1 MMSLDVPAL
10 GRLSEMP
17 SAGLARQTPFEL
29 LPNLSR
35 SQRGAALWAKRDDMD
50 GMAFGG
56 NKVRQLDYYFGA
68 ALAEGA
74 DTVLITGAVQSNFCR
89 LCAAFAAKLGLE
101 CHLQLEERVAKNDP
115 LYRESGNVL
124 VDRLLGA
131 HLHSY
136 PHGEDEAG
144 ADANLEA
151 IADDLRTRGRRPYV
165 IHLAAGH
172 PPLGAL
178 GYIHCAREVLAAIA
192 QHNLDV
198 AHIAVP
204 SGSGSTHAG
213 FLYGMRALGSEIP
226 VTGYC
231 VRRGA
236 GIQKQRIEARC
247 ADIAALLGA
256 ENPVRP
262 EDVRTNDRFFGPGYG
277 LINLPVERA
286 IRLGART
293 EALMLDPVYTGKCM
307 AGALNLAGTET
318 PDRAVIFIHTG
329 GTPALFAY
337 ASLLE
342 GVLDA

>member
-1 MMSLDVPAL
+1 MTAL
-10 GRLSEMP
+10 GRLDSLP
-17 SAGLARQTPFEL
+17 RAGLSRETPLEPL
-29 LPNLSR
+29 ANLSAR
-35 SQRGAALWAKRDDMD
+35 NQGAPIWAKRDDVQ
-50 GMAFGG
+50 GLAFGG

-89 LCAAFAAKLGLE
+89 LCAAFAAKLGME

-115 LYRESGNVL
+115 FYRESGNVL
-124 VDRLLGA
+124 IDRLLGA

-151 IADDLRTRGRRPYV
+151 IADDLRAKGRKPYV

-178 GYIHCAREVLAAIA
+178 GYIHCARELLDQIA
-192 QHNLDV
+192 EHDLNV
-198 AHIAVP
+198 SHIAVP
-204 SGSGSTHAG
+204 SGSGATHAG
-213 FLYGMRALGSEIP
+213 FLYGMRAYGSDIP

-231 VRRGA
+231 VRRST
-236 GIQKQRIEARC
+236 QLQTPRIEGRC
-247 ADIAALLGA
+247 ADIATLLEA
-256 ENPVRP
+256 DNPVRP
-262 EDVRTNDRFFGPGYG
+262 GDVVTNDRFFGPGYG
-277 LINLPVERA
+277 YLNAPTERA

-307 AGALNLAGTET
+307 AGALNLAGTY
-318 PDRAVIFIHTG
+318 PDDGAIIFIHTG
-329 GTPALFAY
+329 GTPGLFAY
-337 ASLLE
+337 A
-342 GVLDA
+342 GVLEDALAAE

>member
-1 MMSLDVPAL
+1 MTDQHPPAL
-10 GRLSEMP
+10 GRLADLP
-17 SAGLARQTPFEL
+17 TAGLARETPLEP

-35 SQRGAALWAKRDDMD
+35 SQGGAELWAKRDDMD

-68 ALAEGA
+68 ALTEGA

-115 LYRESGNVL
+115 AYRDSGNVL
-124 VDRLLGA
+124 VNRLLGA

-144 ADANLEA
+144 ADAALEVL
-151 IADDLRTRGRRPYV
+151 ADDLRAKGRRPYV
-165 IHLAAGH
+165 IHLSPGH

-192 QHNLDV
+192 EHDLDV

-204 SGSGSTHAG
+204 SGSGATHSG
-213 FLYGMRALGSEIP
+213 LLYGMRAYGSDIP

-231 VRRGA
+231 VRRDA
-236 GIQKQRIEARC
+236 AIQKQRIEARC
-247 ADIAALLGA
+247 ADIAVLLGA
-256 ENPVRP
+256 ENPVRAD
-262 EDVRTNDRFFGPGYG
+262 DVRTNDRFFGPGYG
-277 LINLPVERA
+277 LVNLPVERA
-286 IRLGART
+286 IRLGARS

-307 AGALNLAGTET
+307 AGALNLAGTT
-318 PDRAVIFIHTG
+318 APGRAVIFIHTG

-337 ASLLE
+337 AASLT
-342 GVLDA
+342 GVLSI